1 MIAHIFEGFGIFA
14 AVALAVAFVTWLFLR
29 GLKPGD
35 VP

>member
-1 MIAHIFEGFGIFA
+1 MEHIFAGIGVIVVVTVVVG
-14 AVALAVAFVTWLFLR
+14 AVVLAFLR